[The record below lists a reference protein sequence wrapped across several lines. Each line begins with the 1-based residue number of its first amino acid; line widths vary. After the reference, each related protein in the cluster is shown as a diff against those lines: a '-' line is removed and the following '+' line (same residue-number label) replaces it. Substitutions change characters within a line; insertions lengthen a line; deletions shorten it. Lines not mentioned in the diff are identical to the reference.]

1 MTRVCVMTGTRAEFG
16 LLAPVMRAIESHPEL
31 ELQVIAAGAHLL
43 GAAPTIEDVRSSFA
57 IAAEVPM
64 QREGVT
70 GRHADSAAFGDGVSG
85 FTAAFAEIRPDWVLV
100 LGDRI
105 EAFAAASTASIGG
118 IAVAHMH
125 GGDRA
130 EGIADEAMRH
140 AITKLAH
147 LHLAAS
153 DQSRDRIVRMG
164 EEPAHVHN
172 VGSPAASGIEAVQ
185 PLDEDHWNALGAPSA
200 VVLHHPAGL
209 AAETEH
215 AVAMRIAEAVAAQP
229 VLWLRPNH
237 DPGRERIV
245 DAIPAGSVTV
255 RTHLPHATFRSL
267 LRTLG
272 ERGGVLIGNSS
283 SALIEA
289 AMLQCPAV
297 DIGPRQ
303 AGREHG
309 SNVVHTDCHD
319 AQDVRDAMLQ
329 ARSLD
334 RSSITHPFGDG
345 DTPRRTADLLGSV
358 DPHDPGLL
366 RKRCTY

>member
-1 MTRVCVMTGTRAEFG
+1 MTRVSVITGTRAEFG
-16 LLAPVMRAIESHPEL
+16 LLAPVMRAVDDHPDL

-43 GAAPTIEDVRSSFA
+43 GPAPTIEEVRSDFP
-57 IAAEVPM
+57 IAAEITM

-70 GRHADSAAFGDGVSG
+70 GRHADSAALGAGVSG
-85 FTAAFAEIRPDWVLV
+85 FAAAFNELRPEWVLV

-105 EAFAAASTASIGG
+105 EAFAAASAASVGG

-140 AITKLAH
+140 AITKLSH

-153 DQSRDRIVRMG
+153 AQSRERIIRMG
-164 EEPAHVHN
+164 ERPEHVHN
-172 VGSPAASGIEAVQ
+172 VGSPAASSIEGVQ
-185 PLDEDHWNALGAPSA
+185 TLTEDVWKSLGAPNV
-200 VVLHHPAGL
+200 VVLHHPAAL
-209 AAETEH
+209 EDAAEH
-215 AVAMRIAEAVAAQP
+215 AVALRIAEVTTEQR
-229 VLWLRPNH
+229 VLWLHPNH
-237 DPGRERIV
+237 DPGREHIL
-245 DAIPAGSVTV
+245 DAIPADAVTV
-255 RTHLPHATFRSL
+255 RTHLPHATYRSL

-272 ERGGVLIGNSS
+272 ERGGVLVGNSS

-289 AMLQCPAV
+289 AMLRCPAV

-303 AGREHG
+303 AGRERG
-309 SNVVHTDCHD
+309 SNVVHTDCRD
-319 AQDVRDAMLQ
+319 AQDLRDAMQQ
-329 ARSLD
+329 AHSIERG
-334 RSSITHPFGDG
+334 SITHPFGDG
-345 DTPRRTADLLGSV
+345 DTPGRTADLLGSA